1 MEPSLVLVMCSFTAS
16 FHLGKKKGEREII
29 SIVVLSLLVKCV
41 SVAAM
46 TSSLQCT

>member
-16 FHLGKKKGEREII
+16 FHLGEKKGEREII
-29 SIVVLSLLVKCV
+29 SIVVLSLLVECV
-41 SVAAM
+41 SM